1 MKRFSLIQL
10 QYEIASWKRLLDFI
24 INENIYFKIQLS
36 AVLKGKIDHEML
48 EEADSLQNRFI
59 KEDEWVGLLRSEI
72 AEVELMLNKA
82 IADNQLSN
90 DHLDQ
95 SVKKLRHSI
104 HNTEKQFEIL
114 RTAFISYHSENV
126 KYG

>member
-36 AVLKGKIDHEML
+36 VVLKGKIDPQML
-48 EEADSLQNRFI
+48 EESEGLQNRFI
-59 KEDEWVGLLRSEI
+59 KEDEWVGLLRSEV
-72 AEVELMLNKA
+72 AEVEQMLNKT
-82 IADNQLSN
+82 IAENQVSN
-90 DHLDQ
+90 DQLDQ
-95 SVKKLRHSI
+95 NVKKLRNSI
-104 HNTEKQFEIL
+104 HNTEKQFETL
-114 RTAFISYHSENV
+114 REAFISYLSENV

>member
-36 AVLKGKIDHEML
+36 VVLKGKIDPQML
-48 EEADSLQNRFI
+48 EESEGLQNRFI
-59 KEDEWVGLLRSEI
+59 KEDEWVGLLRSEV
-72 AEVELMLNKA
+72 AELEQMLNKT
-82 IADNQLSN
+82 IAENQVSN
-90 DHLDQ
+90 DQLDQ
-95 SVKKLRHSI
+95 NVKKLRNSI
-104 HNTEKQFEIL
+104 HNTEKQFETL
-114 RTAFISYHSENV
+114 REAFISYLSENV